1 MDLKP
6 LAAVLTFVF
15 TFAFAPGLAEA
26 DQDYCR
32 GVNFDIKRPLV
43 VAKVSVPSRLYFVKG
58 ADESVSCPSDAAG
71 CSEPSYLVPGDLV
84 LTGKTHGAY
93 VCAAF
98 QSPLARKQDWTNGWL
113 PTSALSSVA
122 PAPAPKVS
130 DWIGEWVHPGGS
142 ITISEGNRGM
152 LKIDGLQTY
161 PAALNVHTGVLEAE
175 VKPAQAMIAFADDGS
190 TPFDK
195 ADKGQCLVRVQRVD
209 TWLAVEDNEGCG
221 GVMVTFTGLYRR
233 K

>member
-1 MDLKP
+1 MELRA
-6 LAAVLTFVF
+6 LAPVLTLV
-15 TFAFAPGLAEA
+15 FAFAPGLAQA
-26 DQDYCR
+26 DQESCH
-32 GVNFDIKRPLV
+32 GVDFDIKHPLV
-43 VAKVSVPSRLYFVKG
+43 VARVSAPSRVYFIKG
-58 ADESVSCPSDAAG
+58 ADESASCPSNAAG
-71 CSEPSYLVPGDLV
+71 CNEPSYLVPGDLV
-84 LTGKTHGAY
+84 LTGKTKGAY

-113 PTSALSSVA
+113 PLSALSPLT
-122 PAPAPKVS
+122 PAPAAKAS

-161 PAALNVHTGVLEAE
+161 PAKLNIHTGVIEAE
-175 VKPAQAMIAFADDGS
+175 AKPAQGMIAFADDGT
-190 TPFDK
+190 TPFDQ
-195 ADKGQCLVRVQRVD
+195 ADAGQCLVRMQRFD
-209 TWLAVEDNEGCG
+209 TWLAVEDNQGCG

>member
-6 LAAVLTFVF
+6 LGAVLTFVL
-15 TFAFAPGLAEA
+15 TFASGPAEA
-26 DQDYCR
+26 DHDNCH
-32 GVNFDIKRPLV
+32 GVDFDIKRPLV
-43 VAKVSVPSRLYFVKG
+43 VAKVSAPSRVYFVKG
-58 ADESVSCPSDAAG
+58 ADESASCPSDVAG

-84 LTGKTHGAY
+84 LTGKTRGAY

-113 PTSALSSVA
+113 PTSALSPVA
-122 PAPAPKVS
+122 PAPAPKDS

-142 ITISEGNRGM
+142 IRISEGNPGM
-152 LKIDGLQTY
+152 LKISGLQTY
-161 PAALNVHTGVLEAE
+161 PAKLNVHTGVLDAE
-175 VKPAQAMIAFADDGS
+175 VKPAQAMIVFADDGS

-195 ADKGQCLVRVQRVD
+195 ADEGQCLVRMQRVD
-209 TWLAVEDNEGCG
+209 KWLAVEDNEGCG